1 MAWTKAGRE
10 HEKEMEQMWLAAD
23 AEKRRDDNAAKAV
36 ADKLY
41 YENEE
46 KKHNEEAREE
56 AQRRAIQERIEIA
69 KAKAEV
75 DKARSEA
82 EVRAANYSISEDETE
97 ENKFI
102 REELLKKWDNIVQ
115 RKNSI
120 DKLKLFE
127 KLGKIKKFIAD
138 NFVIELNC
146 EGTKLDD
153 INSLELF
160 YESQNKKLLFVFSEK
175 DSSEC
180 RLYLEFKSDEN
191 IIKSEISG
199 KCIKQN
205 HSLYDFL
212 CALKHSDLAEDMNIF
227 LSKLSEAEKKLLNKK
242 IEMINEKYV
251 SILNDLGSL

>member
-1 MAWTKAGRE
+1 MAWTEKGRQHEERMQAAEFE
-10 HEKEMEQMWLAAD
+10 HKEREAAANRAAQ
-23 AEKRRDDNAAKAV
+23 AE
-36 ADKLY
+36 ADKLH

-46 KKHNEEAREE
+46 KKRNEEAREE
-56 AQRRAIQERIEIA
+56 TQRRAIQERIEIA

-146 EGTKLDD
+146 DGTKLDD

-212 CALKHSDLAEDMNIF
+212 CDLKHSDLAEDMNIF

>member
-1 MAWTKAGRE
+1 M
-10 HEKEMEQMWLAAD
+10 LI
-23 AEKRRDDNAAKAV
+23 
-36 ADKLY
+36 
-41 YENEE
+41 YEL
-46 KKHNEEAREE
+46 
-56 AQRRAIQERIEIA
+56 
-69 KAKAEV
+69 
-75 DKARSEA
+75 
-82 EVRAANYSISEDETE
+82 
-97 ENKFI
+97 F
-102 REELLKKWDNIVQ
+102 LKM
-115 RKNSI
+115 
-120 DKLKLFE
+120 
-127 KLGKIKKFIAD
+127 GKIKKFIAD

-146 EGTKLDD
+146 DGTKLDD

-212 CALKHSDLAEDMNIF
+212 CDLKHSDLAEDMNIF

-242 IEMINEKYV
+242 IEIPIFKRNKSKKISVGNGVSHEIYKKKHVFNAYINRKHGKCKV
-251 SILNDLGSL
+251 IFASGSAEIWL

>member
-10 HEKEMEQMWLAAD
+10 HEERMQVAEFEHKEREAAAIRAAQ
-23 AEKRRDDNAAKAV
+23 AEAEANNRNA
-36 ADKLY
+36 
-41 YENEE
+41 ERE
-46 KKHNEEAREE
+46 KNKM
-56 AQRRAIQERIEIA
+56 
-69 KAKAEV
+69 
-75 DKARSEA
+75 A

-127 KLGKIKKFIAD
+127 KLGKIKKIIAD

-146 EGTKLDD
+146 DGTKLDD

-212 CALKHSDLAEDMNIF
+212 CDLKHSDLAEDMNIF